1 MHAVFK
7 LPNVLLG
14 KEFLLYKNHI
24 VFSGP
29 MRIYNLFTS
38 RLSTVEA
45 WLTEDFADDDG
56 YIYAKL

>member
-7 LPNVLLG
+7 LSSVLFG
-14 KEFLLYKNHI
+14 KEFLLHKNHI

-38 RLSTVEA
+38 GLSTA
-45 WLTEDFADDDG
+45 RSLAD
-56 YIYAKL
+56 